1 MKKVWILEMFYT
13 REDLER
19 GLQSAQEL
27 YEKELAK
34 ADRDMKTVNAYIDVV
49 LCMKRDIEE
58 NPEGVWSGIEG
69 KTNYAQFC
77 DVAKD
82 ALRRA
87 KDGASYRV
95 VQAQIPN
102 TATQW
107 WVYQKPVVNDGVYRY
122 LMATK

>member
-13 REDLER
+13 REALEI
-19 GLQSAQEL
+19 GLQSAQEI

-34 ADRDMKTVNAYIDVV
+34 VDRDMKVVNAFDDAV
-49 LCMKRDIEE
+49 LMLKREIEE

-77 DVAKD
+77 EVAKD

-87 KDGASYRV
+87 KNGESYRV
-95 VQAQIPN
+95 VQAQIPD

-107 WVYQKPVVNDGVYRY
+107 WGYQKPVVNDGVYRY
-122 LMATK
+122 LMATR

>member
-19 GLQSAQEL
+19 DLQTLQEF
-27 YEKELAK
+27 YEKEMAK
-34 ADRDMKTVNAYIDVV
+34 ADRDIKIVNACNAMI
-49 LCMKRDIEE
+49 LCTKRQIEK
-58 NPEGVWSGIEG
+58 NPDGVWGGIEG
-69 KTNYAQFC
+69 KTNYVQFC

-87 KDGASYRV
+87 KEGASYRV
-95 VQAQIPN
+95 VQAQIPD

-107 WVYQKPVVNDGVYRY
+107 MGYQKPVVNDGVYRY